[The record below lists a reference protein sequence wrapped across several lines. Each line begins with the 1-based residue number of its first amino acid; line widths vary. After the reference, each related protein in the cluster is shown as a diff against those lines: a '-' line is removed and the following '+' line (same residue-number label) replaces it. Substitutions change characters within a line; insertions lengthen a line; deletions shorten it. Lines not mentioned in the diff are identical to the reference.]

1 MKEKSQLYPPNEI
14 QENFDLLSDDLDLDL
29 DSSDF
34 EDDFYKSVK
43 RKKTDKKKLKK
54 KTKEIQKEQFFNEIK
69 LSKVDENEGR
79 KITYEMLKN
88 KGLTRKRKKIDRNSR
103 VKLRMKFGKS
113 MNKLKS
119 KGIFLRKKEDVYRG
133 ELTGINAGLIKGVSL
148 KSTNN

>member
-1 MKEKSQLYPPNEI
+1 MNDNEI
-14 QENFDLLSDDLDLDL
+14 PENFDLMSEDMDL

-43 RKKTDKKKLKK
+43 KGRSDKKKLKK
-54 KTKEIQKEQFFNEIK
+54 ITKKIEKEQFFNEIK
-69 LSKVDENEGR
+69 VAKVEENEGR

-88 KGLTRKRKKIDRNSR
+88 KGLTRKRKKVDRNSR

-119 KGIFLRKKEDVYRG
+119 KGIFLRKKESVYRG

-148 KSTNN
+148 KSIK